1 MELQIFSFPLL
12 CTSLF
17 FIFMFLKLFKKS
29 SANNLPPGPIK
40 LPIIGNMHQLI
51 GYPPHH
57 RLRDLA
63 KENGDIMSLQLGE
76 VSNIV
81 ISSPEAAKE
90 VMKTHDIAFA
100 QRAFL
105 LTASIIT
112 YNFTDIAFAP
122 YSDYWRQLKKICIL
136 ELTSAK
142 RVQSF
147 RSIRE
152 EEVQNLIGTI
162 SSFSGESFNF
172 SKEWFPLTY
181 GIAARASFGDKC
193 KDQEEFI
200 ALVAEITKMSAG
212 FNLADFFPSMKFI
225 YVISG
230 MKSKLLKL
238 RESLDKIFETI
249 IDNHRAKRK
258 IGGESDDVDDLVD
271 VLLRL
276 QENGELEFQLTT
288 DNIKAV
294 ILDVFIAGSET
305 SSTTVEWAMS
315 EMLKNPEIMKK
326 AQDEVRSVVGEKGN
340 VDETDL
346 DKLSYLKLVIKETFR
361 VHPPTPLRYR
371 ECREKCEINGY
382 VIPAKTRVIVNAW
395 AIGRDPNHWTNAET
409 FYPERFLD
417 SSIDFKGN
425 HFEFIPFGAGR
436 RMCPGI
442 MFGIANVE
450 LPLAQFLY
458 HFDWKLGDGLSSETV
473 DMVEGFGATVRR
485 KNDLHLIAIPHHN

>member
-1 MELQIFSFPLL
+1 MDLQFFSFPLIG
-12 CTSLF
+12 SLLL
-17 FIFMFLKLFKKS
+17 FIFMLFKLYKRS
-29 SANNLPPGPIK
+29 TARNRPPGPNK
-40 LPIIGNMHQLI
+40 LPIIGNMHQLY
-51 GYPPHH
+51 GYPPH
-57 RLRDLA
+57 RRMRDLA
-63 KENGDIMSLQLGE
+63 KENGDIMSLKLGQ

-90 VMKTHDIAFA
+90 VMKTHDIAFS

-147 RSIRE
+147 RPIRE

-162 SSFSGESFNF
+162 SSFSGKSFNF
-172 SKEWFPLTY
+172 SKELFPLTY
-181 GIAARASFGDKC
+181 SIAARSSFGKKC
-193 KDQEEFI
+193 KDQDEFI
-200 ALVAEITKMSAG
+200 ALVSEITKMAAG
-212 FNLADFFPSMKFI
+212 FNIADFFPSFKFI
-225 YVISG
+225 YVMSG
-230 MKSKLLKL
+230 MRSKLLKL
-238 RESLDKIFETI
+238 RESVDKIFENI
-249 IDNHRAKRK
+249 IDSHRAKRK
-258 IGGESDDVDDLVD
+258 TGGDSDDDDDLVD

-276 QENGELEFQLTT
+276 QANGELEFQLTT

-315 EMLKNPEIMKK
+315 EMLKNPEVMKK

-382 VIPAKTRVIVNAW
+382 EIPAKTRVIVNAW
-395 AIGRDPNHWTNAET
+395 AIGRDPNHWTEAEKFT
-409 FYPERFLD
+409 PERFLD
-417 SSIDFKGN
+417 SAIDFKGN

-442 MFGIANVE
+442 MFGIANIE

-458 HFDWKLGDGLSSETV
+458 HFDWKLGDGSNSETL
-473 DMVEGFGATVRR
+473 DMADGFGATVRR
-485 KNDLHLIAIPHHN
+485 KHDLHLIAIPHRN